1 MPTEMSR
8 KQGGTHTHTLT
19 YNLMHTKFMNST
31 EHFFYI
37 TLPQLSQNNI
47 WEQKTCNSLTILN
60 ILVLTLGEHC

>member
-8 KQGGTHTHTLT
+8 KQGGTHTYTLT

-47 WEQKTCNSLTILN
+47 
-60 ILVLTLGEHC
+60 